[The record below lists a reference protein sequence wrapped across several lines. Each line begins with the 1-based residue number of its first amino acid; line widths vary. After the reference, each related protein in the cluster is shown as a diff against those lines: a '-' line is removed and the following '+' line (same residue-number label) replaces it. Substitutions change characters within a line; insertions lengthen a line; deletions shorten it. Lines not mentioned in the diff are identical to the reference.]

1 MNSSAIHKLF
11 HHGRGFALIILIL
24 WILGV
29 LYAIN
34 PIIND
39 YRFIT
44 LHKILK
50 AGQITVITRNTPHC
64 YYSYRDEPMG
74 FEYDLAQEFAEY
86 LGVELKIKI
95 AENWKRMLPE
105 LKSGTAAVI
114 AAGITITPKR
124 QKRAAFSDGY
134 MDIRQHIISHR
145 NNPKIKNVS
154 DLSGKTVHVQTAT
167 AYQERLDELRRQG
180 LDLSIELHRDLPT
193 EELIQRVAEGDRRV
207 PLLRRLPL
215 GLRGRPVL
223 HHGRRGLP
231 LVDLNIRQVVR
242 QPRAPAAMDERPR
255 VSGHVPRCP
264 RLQLEPARQSRS

>member
-29 LYAIN
+29 LYVIN
-34 PIIND
+34 PVIND

-74 FEYDLAQEFAEY
+74 FEYELAQEFAEY
-86 LGVELKIKI
+86 LGVKLKIKI
-95 AENWKRMLPE
+95 AENWKRMIPE
-105 LKSGTAAVI
+105 LKSGTAALI

-124 QKRAAFSDGY
+124 QKRVAFSDGY

-145 NNPKIKNVS
+145 NNTKIKKVS
-154 DLSGKTVHVQTAT
+154 DLSVRHFH
-167 AYQERLDELRRQG
+167 G
-180 LDLSIELHRDLPT
+180 LIFEIFGFADLLESPYISGNS
-193 EELIQRVAEGDRRV
+193 RVDNVA
-207 PLLRRLPL
+207 
-215 GLRGRPVL
+215 
-223 HHGRRGLP
+223 
-231 LVDLNIRQVVR
+231 
-242 QPRAPAAMDERPR
+242 
-255 VSGHVPRCP
+255 
-264 RLQLEPARQSRS
+264 